1 MVGKNE
7 AELNRIRSL
16 EDWRIPRAASLRTA
30 LMSLDRALTA
40 VIDSTGWEGE
50 MAAEAR
56 KSLST
61 LQKNFRTIDTFIGQ
75 LTDTIE
81 NANSYRRR
89 AASAEIPSAQ
99 VDPFW
104 ANAAKIGS
112 VVVHPVLGPLAADKA
127 LDVIGGFLGNQREEE
142 AKRIVQQI
150 ERDLAP
156 SADSLRSASATLADF
171 DPRVAMPTPPKPVP
185 PGTNVGAPQID
196 YPGGGSSPSGSVPG
210 GGGGGGGQQPP
221 NFQTVPGGGGGTGG
235 LNPGGWDPTY
245 PDGWDPTDP
254 DGWDPNDPG
263 GVDGTDPDGSDSGGD
278 DPSVDFPGGGVLPGG
293 PGGTGGGGYPG
304 GSGGSGSL
312 PGGSLPGAFVPG
324 GGGGLGGVVGG
335 GAGAAAIA
343 ASSKIASAGAMGGI
357 GGSASGAGVKAGGGL
372 LGNSASGGARGAG
385 TGGIARG
392 GVGGVGGVGG
402 MGGAGGA
409 GSGYAGSAGGGA
421 SGAAGGRPG
430 MGMMG
435 AGGADEDDKPKR
447 SGLGGPIAP
456 KLEDE
461 EERGPR
467 AKSAQAGSRDEHTD

>member
-30 LMSLDRALTA
+30 LTSLDRALSA
-40 VIDSTGWEGE
+40 VIDSTGWDGE
-50 MAAEAR
+50 TAQEAR

-61 LQKNFRTIDTFIGQ
+61 LQQNFRMIDTLVGQ

-81 NANSYRRR
+81 IANNYRRN
-89 AASAEIPSAQ
+89 AAAAELPSAQ

-112 VVVHPVLGPLAADKA
+112 VVVHPVLGPIAADKA
-127 LDVIGGFLGNQREEE
+127 LDVIGGFLGNQREEQA
-142 AKRIVQQI
+142 AKVVDGIKRG
-150 ERDLAP
+150 LAP
-156 SADSLRSASATLADF
+156 SAESMKASAATLASF
-171 DPRVAMPTPPKPVP
+171 DPRVAMATPPDKPVP
-185 PGTNVGAPQID
+185 PGTEIDAPEIT
-196 YPGGGSSPSGSVPG
+196 YPGGGSSPGGSVPG
-210 GGGGGGGQQPP
+210 GGGQPSIP
-221 NFQTVPGGGGGTGG
+221 TFPTHPGGGGGGGTVG

-324 GGGGLGGVVGG
+324 GGGGLGGVIGG

-357 GGSASGAGVKAGGGL
+357 GGSASGAGVKGGGGL